1 MKTVEDILAENE
13 ETFFPWSDEEK
24 PPLDADKNLIGE
36 KDFVEKEKQRE
47 EDLREWA
54 SL

>member
-1 MKTVEDILAENE
+1 MNIEKLLNENLETFYPWSENE
-13 ETFFPWSDEEK
+13 N
-24 PPLDADKNLIGE
+24 PPLDANKNFAQ
-36 KDFVEKEKQRE
+36 KEKERC

>member
-1 MKTVEDILAENE
+1 MNISEILAENE
-13 ETFFPWSDEEK
+13 ETFFPWSDEEN
-24 PPLDADKNLIGE
+24 PPLDSDKN
-36 KDFVEKEKQRE
+36 FVQKEKERE